1 MKMKETE
8 NKKEL
13 SEVEEEAVSGGHIP
27 IFNQG
32 EPVSYP
38 HEKDDKEDKSGGA
51 TGSW

>member
-38 HEKDDKEDKSGGA
+38 HEKDDKEDRSGGA